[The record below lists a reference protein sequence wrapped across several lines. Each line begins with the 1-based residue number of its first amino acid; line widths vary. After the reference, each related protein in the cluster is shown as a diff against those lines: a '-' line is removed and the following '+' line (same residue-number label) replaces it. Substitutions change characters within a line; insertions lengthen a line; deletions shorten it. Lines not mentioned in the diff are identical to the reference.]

1 MKHLV
6 AIALTATLL
15 AVTSATA
22 QEVDPRIEA
31 MVSELHAAGYTEF
44 TLNDSIFTPPT
55 LVAEQAAI
63 LLRLRLDP
71 DTLAPTAATMA
82 LDTDGDGILSARERR
97 KRIELVDASGQAIVA
112 LSAIN
117 EVTNRIEQH
126 RGWNTHTHS
135 SQASIARIEQHM
147 QQASVLVQ
155 SLGGAGGH
163 AGRIVPSGCDIDPN
177 EDCHYDPICGCEA
190 PYADLSPVGK
200 ALADGKIGFGQN
212 SDAVRD
218 AVRDAVAPVIN
229 DRANDARDAARDT
242 ARDAVTD
249 AARDAISDRVSDRR

>member
-15 AVTSATA
+15 AATSATA

-31 MVSELHAAGYTEF
+31 MVSELHAEGYTEF

-97 KRIELVDASGQAIVA
+97 KRIELVDASGQAILA

-126 RGWNTHTHS
+126 
-135 SQASIARIEQHM
+135 M
-147 QQASVLVQ
+147 QQASMLAQ
-155 SLGGAGGH
+155 SLGGAGGSSRTFLFS
-163 AGRIVPSGCDIDPN
+163 ACGID
-177 EDCHYDPICGCEA
+177 EYCHYDPMCGCVA
-190 PYADLSPVGK
+190 QYSDLSPVGK
-200 ALADGKIGFGQN
+200 ALADGKIGGGQN

-218 AVRDAVAPVIN
+218 AARDAVAPVIN

-242 ARDAVTD
+242 ARDA
-249 AARDAISDRVSDRR
+249 ISDRVSDRR